1 MEGKNGKTSFWWT
14 AKNISIVLG
23 HWLCILSSMQKW
35 AEKNGLEEVDNNLES
50 IISEIDSLSE
60 SLYDLSEDN
69 S

>member
-23 HWLCILSSMQKW
+23 YWLCILNSMQKW
-35 AEKNGLEEVDNNLES
+35 AEKNDLEEVDNNLES

-60 SLYDLSEDN
+60 SLYDFSEDD

>member
-23 HWLCILSSMQKW
+23 HWLCILNSMQKW
-35 AEKNGLEEVDNNLES
+35 AEKNDLDEVDNHLQT

-60 SLYDLSEDN
+60 SLYDFSEDD

>member
-14 AKNISIVLG
+14 AKSISIILG
-23 HWLCILSSMQKW
+23 HWLCILNSMQKW
-35 AEKNGLEEVDNNLES
+35 AEKNDLDEVDNHLQS

-60 SLYDLSEDN
+60 SLYDFSEDD